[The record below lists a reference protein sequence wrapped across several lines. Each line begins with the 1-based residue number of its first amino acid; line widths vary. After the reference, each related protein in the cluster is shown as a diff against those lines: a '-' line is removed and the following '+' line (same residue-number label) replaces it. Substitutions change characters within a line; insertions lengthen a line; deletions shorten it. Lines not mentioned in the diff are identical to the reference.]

1 MVVNDIEIPNKSR
14 IYSSNTNTYLMHNI
28 SSIEENRFISFCIFN
43 IKNI

>member
-1 MVVNDIEIPNKSR
+1 MVVNDIEIPNKCR

-28 SSIEENRFISFCIFN
+28 SSIEENRFISFIFN